1 MPPRVSTPA
10 IAALMLT
17 AALLLRAIPAMATE
31 EAPYTVV
38 KQYPGFELRRYP
50 PLLVAENRVSGDF
63 DGVGNRAF
71 RTLADFIFGKNRT
84 GESIAMTAPVNQ
96 RPVVPAATGPDASPQ
111 PSPAQGDYVVT
122 FVMPKGF
129 TASTLPAPTDPH
141 IEIRTEPAR
150 LMAARRYAGRWT
162 LGNYRAEESALLVA
176 VRDAGL
182 VATAPPVYAR
192 YNAPFVPWFM
202 RRNEVLVEVRDAAA
216 PPGTEP

>member
-1 MPPRVSTPA
+1 
-10 IAALMLT
+10 MLA
-17 AALLLRAIPAMATE
+17 AALLLSAIPAMATE

-50 PLLVAENRVSGDF
+50 PLLVAETRVSGDF
-63 DGVGNRAF
+63 DGVGNPAF
-71 RTLADFIFGKNRT
+71 RTLAEFIFGKNRT

-96 RPVVPAATGPDASPQ
+96 RPAVPAATGPK
-111 PSPAQGDYVVT
+111 PSPEQGDYVLT

-129 TASTLPAPTDPH
+129 TASNLPAPTDPR

-150 LMAARRYAGRWT
+150 LMAARRYSGRWT
-162 LGNYRAEESALLVA
+162 LENYRTEESALLAA

-202 RRNEVLVEVRDAAA
+202 RRNEVLVEVRGEAA
-216 PPGTEP
+216 PPGAET